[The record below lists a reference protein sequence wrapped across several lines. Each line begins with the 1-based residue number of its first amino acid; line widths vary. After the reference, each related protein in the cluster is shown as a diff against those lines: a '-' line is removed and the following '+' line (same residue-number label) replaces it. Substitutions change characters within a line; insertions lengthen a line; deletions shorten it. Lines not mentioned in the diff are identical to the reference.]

1 MKGKIG
7 LFSNIFLGCHNNTGK
22 RTKLMMLMKISFIDK
37 LKYKHF
43 YQLGAYKGSAM
54 LITGSI
60 VFLIKMK
67 RIRKVYKEVKMCLN
81 L

>member
-1 MKGKIG
+1 
-7 LFSNIFLGCHNNTGK
+7 
-22 RTKLMMLMKISFIDK
+22 MMSMKISFIDK
-37 LKYKHF
+37 LKYKNF